1 MTLGEQLKK
10 IRTTRNLSQKD
21 VASATGMTVSIVDSI
36 EREDFSKMGAVFYAR
51 GFIKMYANFLGVD
64 PKPFVDEYMQR
75 FVEKK
80 VSAEFSTSESFMQNT
95 AQQEMVQHDDSSQN
109 IQQTVLHGKSAGDT
123 ISTILKNFLA
133 GIRIKLNGGK
143 NSVVKITSRIGVYLK
158 QSIRLILLIIG
169 LCIVLIFVVSA
180 IANWIRKGKARW
192 LYNPDKQHRLI
203 VSESPPQ
210 PYFD

>member
-10 IRTTRNLSQKD
+10 IRTARNLSQKD

-36 EREDFSKMGAVFYAR
+36 ERDDFSRIGAVFYAR

-80 VSAEFSTSESFMQNT
+80 VTSESSISKFPLQNT
-95 AQQEMVQHDDSSQN
+95 AQQEMVQYGNPSQN
-109 IQQTVLHGKSAGDT
+109 IHQPVLSVESSENT
-123 ISTILKNFLA
+123 ISTILKNSLA
-133 GIRIKLNGGK
+133 QIRTKLNGSKK
-143 NSVVKITSRIGVYLK
+143 NLAKIISRVSVYIKR
-158 QSIRLILLIIG
+158 SIRLILLIIG

-180 IANWIRKGKARW
+180 ITNWIRKGKATW
-192 LYNPDKQHRLI
+192 LYNPEKEHRLTA
-203 VSESPPQ
+203 SEAPPQ